1 MAIGTNC
8 MMLQSRVYDDEQIL
22 GAHLVNDHGM
32 KRKGDFNTNYSL
44 FILAN
49 CNPTSLRTTEKHWI
63 DKLRICDF
71 RVYDIGERTAQ
82 PPEIQI
88 TQVWYQNKG
97 MVILF
102 RFQKKISF

>member
-1 MAIGTNC
+1 MVCSVKDYNIITGRDSPINIV
-8 MMLQSRVYDDEQIL
+8 LNFRPL
-22 GAHLVNDHGM
+22 
-32 KRKGDFNTNYSL
+32 KGGGDQ
-44 FILAN
+44 A
-49 CNPTSLRTTEKHWI
+49 
-63 DKLRICDF
+63 ICDF

-82 PPEIQI
+82 PPEIQN